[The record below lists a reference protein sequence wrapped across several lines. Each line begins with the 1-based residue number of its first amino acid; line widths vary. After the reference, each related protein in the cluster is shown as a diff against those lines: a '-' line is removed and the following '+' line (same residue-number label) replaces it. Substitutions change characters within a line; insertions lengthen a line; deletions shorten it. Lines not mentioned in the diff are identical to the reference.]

1 MASFSDSQFRFTS
14 PIRFFKANDPIYYEV
29 DNIPLKQLQENDLWL
44 KDQIRNLKFDADS
57 ISRVEFSELK
67 PYVEGVD
74 NKVYV
79 RPGRFTARINDA
91 YNITPLQVLKN
102 ILGSEVT
109 DINQWLAGSGKHPSL
124 STLIDEFKKTIGANY
139 LGLNGLIERAFSRI
153 SGNVDR
159 ASQYV
164 PSGSLTIDGIPFNA
178 GGNAVRQYNNQP
190 PYPGLGAILWT
201 QFEDSQSGLGLSRP
215 VGSVSYPQFSYS
227 LTQYEDDQTNQL
239 PINIGFASLNA
250 AESAFIKRWRGVART
265 AVVDVPNEL
274 SIDIPAF
281 NEQDHFYVDS
291 NGAKQLI
298 PATQRIDLLFVYS
311 KPVDAENTTISKFVN
326 NTPTTITKAE
336 LGLFH
341 GAGLGVDYRPRIGKT
356 VDVITPEGASDN
368 TPGSLTNEYKST
380 EIDGTPRML
389 SHLGDETGTNNGFQI
404 SSGFFV
410 KGSFPSPDD
419 LMNLSPLLDE
429 ELNAGN
435 FNLIGQTILPLAYIV
450 VRKNAQVNENSSPII
465 NVEDL
470 IDIRPFFRT
479 TELSYNE
486 RAGIAAAIPAPSLA
500 NPIVT
505 QAELSSEMR
514 KIYTSI
520 LGTTGNSGGSP
531 LPDGAPTSPR
541 VVYSQKIMGGWAFG
555 VEGALL
561 SYVMKKNPSL
571 SRSEAVELVKTNYNY
586 SRLPQYPDW
595 DRATWCHAPGSFPNT
610 ASYPND
616 FINYHSFKIGS
627 LGTKDANNLP
637 TYKYAAY
644 ATRNLSESER
654 LKRFGTQ
661 AIMQTNGAFINSTMA
676 QNTDGEQA
684 IDGLVNFLYVRKKCR
699 IVRTGVPW
707 MGDYDVNV
715 QFLNCVP
722 LTCHTTGKG
731 FGGDDRYT
739 EGMAGIAGLW
749 VEKYRDY
756 FYIYAAW
763 VAKDYRGHR
772 EPDAAGNIPVRPM
785 IPPLNREGNHFAGFA
800 VINKDFMKANA
811 EHHQHNPRGQ
821 IGQSN
826 IWSEP
831 EVGIA
836 IYPTIQFEVVGIPN
850 TYLEQMR
857 NSELNNFNYGSDTT
871 LVLR

>member
-1 MASFSDSQFRFTS
+1 MVFFSDSQYRFTS

-44 KDQIRNLKFDADS
+44 KDQIKNLKFDADT

-102 ILGSEVT
+102 VIGSDAKDT
-109 DINQWLAGSGKHPSL
+109 NQWLAGSGKHPSI

-139 LGLNGLIERAFSRI
+139 LGLNGLVERAFSRI
-153 SGNVDR
+153 AGNVDR
-159 ASQYV
+159 ASRYQA
-164 PSGSLTIDGIPFNA
+164 SGSLGIEGIPFGSEN
-178 GGNAVRQYNNQP
+178 NTTIRQFNNQP
-190 PYPGLGAILWT
+190 PYPGLGVILWS
-201 QFEDSQSGLGLSRP
+201 QFESTADSLGLSKP
-215 VGSVSYPQFSYS
+215 VGSIDYPQFSYS
-227 LTQYEDDQTNQL
+227 LTQYEDDITGQQSF
-239 PINIGFASLNA
+239 NIGFASLNA

-274 SIDIPAF
+274 NIDVPAF
-281 NEQDHFYVDS
+281 NAQDHFYIDA
-291 NGAKQLI
+291 NGNKQLI
-298 PATQRIDLLFVYS
+298 PATQRIDLLFIYS

-341 GAGLGVDYRPRIGKT
+341 GAGLGVDFRARAGRT
-356 VDVITPEGASDN
+356 VDVVTPEGASDQ
-368 TPGSLTNEYKST
+368 TPGSLTNNYKST
-380 EIDGTPRML
+380 QIDGTPKML

-404 SSGFFV
+404 SSGFFI

-435 FNLIGQTILPLAYIV
+435 FHLIGQTILPLAYIV
-450 VRKNAQVNENSSPII
+450 VRNSAQVNENSSPII
-465 NVEDL
+465 NVEDV

-505 QAELSSEMR
+505 QAELSSEMK
-514 KIYTSI
+514 KIYRSI
-520 LGTTGNSGGSP
+520 LDGNTGGGTTGGGLPEGSP
-531 LPDGAPTSPR
+531 NSPR
-541 VVYSQKIMGGWAFG
+541 VVFSQKIMGGWAFG

-561 SYVMKKNPSL
+561 SYIMKQNPSL
-571 SRSEAVELVKTNYNY
+571 SRSEAVDLVKRNYNY

-595 DRATWCHAPGSFPNT
+595 DRASWCNAPGAFPNT

-637 TYKYAAY
+637 TYKYSAY

-661 AIMQTNGAFINSTMA
+661 AVMQTDGAFINSTMA
-676 QNTDGEQA
+676 YNLDNGQA
-684 IDGLVNFLYVRKKCR
+684 IDGLVNFLYVRKRCN
-699 IVRTGVPW
+699 IVRSNVPW
-707 MGDYDVNV
+707 MGDYDVNL

-722 LTCHTTGKG
+722 LTCPTTGKG

-739 EGMAGIAGLW
+739 EGTAGIAGMW
-749 VEKYRDY
+749 VEKYPDH

-800 VINKDFMKANA
+800 VINKDFMKANT

-821 IGQSN
+821 IRQPYASQSN
-826 IWSEP
+826 NWSEP

-836 IYPTIQFEVVGIPN
+836 IYPTIQFEVIGIPN
-850 TYLEQMR
+850 SYLEQMR
-857 NSELNNFNYGSDTT
+857 NDEIGADKE
-871 LVLR
+871 